1 MKSGYKLIFLA
12 LLAAIQQP
20 AARADTLSAALAAAW
35 ARHPRAAA
43 QAARADEVLAR
54 AELAE
59 GLTPGPATLSLG
71 HLNDGIAS
79 NRGREEWEVEMSA
92 PLWLPGQRAARRG
105 EADSALAMLAAQ
117 RAALTLELAG
127 EVRAAW
133 WALADARQTR
143 DLAARRAASALA
155 LEADVLRRYQ
165 AGELARV
172 DANLARGERLAAE
185 ADRLEVDM
193 ALARAEQALRALIGY
208 IPKTLEGEGTA
219 EESATEHPGPAVS
232 AAAVQA
238 ARAHLNMA
246 RHSRRDAPEL
256 AVRVLRERGNFND
269 PFANAVGVKLS
280 IPFSSGPRVAR
291 EDAAAR
297 AELDQAEAEHAQARH
312 KLTLAADQAR
322 RELDAARQWLE
333 SGGLRRELT
342 ADNLRLAEKAFALG
356 ESDLTALLRARAA
369 AFEAEALYHRRQV
382 ALTAAQS
389 RLKQALGVLP

>member
-12 LLAAIQQP
+12 LLAAIPQP

-43 QAARADEVLAR
+43 QAALADEARAR
-54 AELAE
+54 AELAD

-105 EADSALAMLAAQ
+105 EADSTLAMLAAQ

-133 WALADARQTR
+133 WALADARQAR

-155 LEADVLRRYQ
+155 LETDVLRRYQ

-172 DANLARGERLAAE
+172 DANLARDERLAAE
-185 ADRLEVDM
+185 AERLESDT
-193 ALARAEQALRALIGY
+193 ALAQAEQALRALTGHV
-208 IPKTLEGEGTA
+208 PATLEAEGGTA
-219 EESATEHPGPAVS
+219 ESGREHPALAAL
-232 AAAVQA
+232 AAAAQA
-238 ARAHLNMA
+238 ARARLNVA

-256 AVRVLRERGNFND
+256 AVRVLRERGDFND
-269 PFANAVGVKLS
+269 PFANAVGVKFS

-291 EDAAAR
+291 DDAAAR

-312 KLTLAADQAR
+312 RLALAADQSR
-322 RELDAARQWLE
+322 SELDAARRLLE

-389 RLKQALGVLP
+389 HLKQALGVLP